1 MNEAKIVD
9 KILRQIAAT
18 DFSVTAVPDQPIS
31 LFETTIR
38 YLGGLLSGIVCFSS
52 VPCECVVPRCSCW
65 VD

>member
-38 YLGGLLSGIVCFSS
+38 YLGGLLSGIVCFNS
-52 VPCECVVPRCSCW
+52 VP
-65 VD
+65 